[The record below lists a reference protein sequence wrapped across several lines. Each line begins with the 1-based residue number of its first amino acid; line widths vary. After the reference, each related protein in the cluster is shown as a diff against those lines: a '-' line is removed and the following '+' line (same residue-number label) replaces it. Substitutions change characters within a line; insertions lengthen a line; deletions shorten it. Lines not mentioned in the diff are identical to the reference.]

1 MQIPPPSPDPVAG
14 PRDTSGP
21 SGAPVL
27 PLHDVPAPGP
37 PDWAGPP
44 GAPDAQRPAPE
55 AGDRPTAPAR
65 ATHRRAATWLAALG
79 GAVLAGSVL
88 FAGGF
93 LLGRQTALTDGTPQQ
108 LSADLQPFW
117 DAFNSIEQRYAGLPV
132 DRHTIIEG
140 AINGM
145 FKVLGDPFS
154 TYMTGEAYRASLT
167 GLSGQFEGIG
177 AVVATNDPAGAEG
190 CSPAGST
197 CRVVIVRTIAG
208 SPAERSGLRAGD
220 VILAVDGT
228 SVTGRTIDDVV
239 TMVRG
244 PRGTP
249 VTLRIS
255 RGAAAPFEVRI
266 VRDIVNPED
275 VTSRTVASGTVGYI
289 QIASFGSGVAADF
302 TAQLRALLAGGVHG
316 LVLDLRG
323 NPGGF
328 VDQARAI
335 ASQFIASGPI
345 YWEQLANGSRRA
357 FDAEPGGIATSR
369 SLPVVILVD
378 KGTASASEILAAA
391 LQDTG
396 RATLLGTTTY
406 GKGTVQE
413 WQLLGQDMGGFKLT
427 IARWLTPSKR
437 WINGKGLTPNV
448 PFRSPANAPA
458 DTDPALDRAIQL
470 LAGGGVP
477 GGGPSAVV
485 AGQATAMAL
494 VVAAGP
500 PGARSGSPGRLPS
513 TGTVAS
519 IPPNERR

>member
-1 MQIPPPSPDPVAG
+1 MQIPTPSPEPAAG
-14 PRDTSGP
+14 PTGATS
-21 SGAPVL
+21 
-27 PLHDVPAPGP
+27 
-37 PDWAGPP
+37 
-44 GAPDAQRPAPE
+44 APE
-55 AGDRPTAPAR
+55 AGRPAPPVR
-65 ATHRRAATWLAALG
+65 SSRRRAATWLAVLG

-117 DAFNSIEQRYAGLPV
+117 DAFNSIEQRYAGIPV
-132 DRHTIIEG
+132 DRHTIVEG

-145 FKVLGDPFS
+145 FKALGDPFS

-177 AVVATNDPAGAEG
+177 AVVATTDPSGAQG
-190 CSPAGST
+190 CSPTGPACT
-197 CRVVIVRTIAG
+197 VMIVRTIPG
-208 SPAERSGLRAGD
+208 SPAERSGLRSGD
-220 VILAVDGT
+220 MILAVDG
-228 SVTGRTIDDVV
+228 SAVAGRTLDEVI

-249 VTLRIS
+249 VTLRIA
-255 RGAAAPFEVRI
+255 RGTAAPFEVRI
-266 VRDIVNPED
+266 VRNIINTPD
-275 VTSRTVASGTVGYI
+275 VTSRTLASGTVGYI
-289 QIASFGSGVAADF
+289 QISSFGSGVAADF
-302 TAQLRALLAGGVHG
+302 TAQLRTLLAGGIHG

-328 VDQARAI
+328 VDQARTI

-345 YWEQLANGSRRA
+345 YWEQAADGSRRA
-357 FDAEPGGIATSR
+357 FDAEPGGIATVR
-369 SLPVVILVD
+369 SLPVVVLVD

-396 RATLLGTTTY
+396 RGTLLGTTTY

-448 PFRSPANAPA
+448 LFQPPANALA
-458 DTDPALDRAIQL
+458 GTDPELDRAIQL
-470 LAGGGVP
+470 LTEGLTP
-477 GGGPSAVV
+477 GGGPSAVA
-485 AGQATAMAL
+485 AGRVSAAA
-494 VVAAGP
+494 VGAVAAP
-500 PGARSGSPGRLPS
+500 SGS
-513 TGTVAS
+513 
-519 IPPNERR
+519 

>member
-1 MQIPPPSPDPVAG
+1 MQIPPPYPDPAAAV
-14 PRDTSGP
+14 
-21 SGAPVL
+21 
-27 PLHDVPAPGP
+27 
-37 PDWAGPP
+37 
-44 GAPDAQRPAPE
+44 PDAPPSSHDGDLPA
-55 AGDRPTAPAR
+55 TPAR
-65 ATHRRAATWLAALG
+65 ATRRRAATWLAVLG

-117 DAFNSIEQRYAGLPV
+117 DAFNSIEQRYAGIPV
-132 DRHTIIEG
+132 DRHALIEG

-145 FKVLGDPFS
+145 FKALGDPFS

-177 AVVATNDPAGAEG
+177 AVVTTVEPSGAQG
-190 CSPAGST
+190 CAPIGPT
-197 CRVVIVRTIAG
+197 CTVVIVRTIPG
-208 SPAERSGLRAGD
+208 SPAERAGLRAGD
-220 VILAVDGT
+220 LILAVDGAG
-228 SVTGRTIDDVV
+228 VTGRTLDDVV

-249 VTLRIS
+249 VTLRIG
-255 RGAAAPFEVRI
+255 RGAAAAFEVRV

-275 VTSRTVASGTVGYI
+275 VTSRTVANGTVGYI
-289 QIASFGSGVAADF
+289 QITSFGSGVAADF

-328 VDQARAI
+328 VDQARTI
-335 ASQFIASGPI
+335 ASQFIGNGPI
-345 YWEQLANGSRRA
+345 YWEQAADGSRRA
-357 FDAEPGGIATSR
+357 IDAEPGGIATAH
-369 SLPVVILVD
+369 SLPVVVLVD
-378 KGTASASEILAAA
+378 KGTASASEILAGA

-448 PFRSPANAPA
+448 LFQPPANAPVG
-458 DTDPALDRAIQL
+458 TDPELDRAIQL
-470 LAGGGVP
+470 LTGGGTP
-477 GGGPSAVV
+477 GGGPSAAA
-485 AGQATAMAL
+485 AGRVSA
-494 VVAAGP
+494 VAAGAVAP
-500 PGARSGSPGRLPS
+500 RSGG
-513 TGTVAS
+513 
-519 IPPNERR
+519 

>member
-1 MQIPPPSPDPVAG
+1 MQIPPPYHDPA
-14 PRDTSGP
+14 
-21 SGAPVL
+21 AP
-27 PLHDVPAPGP
+27 
-37 PDWAGPP
+37 
-44 GAPDAQRPAPE
+44 APDAPPPPH
-55 AGDRPTAPAR
+55 AGDLPVTPAR
-65 ATHRRAATWLAALG
+65 ATRRRAATWLAVLG

-117 DAFNSIEQRYAGLPV
+117 DAFNSIEQRYAGIPV
-132 DRHTIIEG
+132 DRHTIVEG

-145 FKVLGDPFS
+145 FKALGDRFS

-177 AVVATNDPAGAEG
+177 AVVATVDPSGAQG
-190 CSPAGST
+190 CAPVGPT
-197 CRVVIVRTIAG
+197 CTVVIVRTIPG
-208 SPAERSGLRAGD
+208 SPAERAGLRAGD
-220 VILAVDGT
+220 LILAVDGAG
-228 SVTGRTIDDVV
+228 VTGRTLGDVV

-249 VTLRIS
+249 VTLRIG
-255 RGAAAPFEVRI
+255 RGAAALEVRV
-266 VRDIVNPED
+266 VRDIINTPD
-275 VTSRTVASGTVGYI
+275 VTSRTLAGGTVGYI
-289 QIASFGSGVAADF
+289 QISSFGSGVAADF

-328 VDQARAI
+328 VDQARTI

-345 YWEQLANGSRRA
+345 YWEQAADGSRRA
-357 FDAEPGGIATSR
+357 IDAEPGGIATAH
-369 SLPVVILVD
+369 SLPVVVLVD
-378 KGTASASEILAAA
+378 KGTASASEILAGA

-448 PFRSPANAPA
+448 LFQPPVNAPTG
-458 DTDPALDRAIQL
+458 TDPELDRAIQL
-470 LAGGGVP
+470 LAGESKP
-477 GGGPSAVV
+477 GGGPSAAA
-485 AGQATAMAL
+485 AGRVGA
-494 VVAAGP
+494 VAAGWV
-500 PGARSGSPGRLPS
+500 SGVAAGR
-513 TGTVAS
+513 
-519 IPPNERR
+519 

>member
-1 MQIPPPSPDPVAG
+1 MQIPPPYHDPA
-14 PRDTSGP
+14 
-21 SGAPVL
+21 APAADAPPPPHTGDL
-27 PLHDVPAPGP
+27 PV
-37 PDWAGPP
+37 
-44 GAPDAQRPAPE
+44 
-55 AGDRPTAPAR
+55 TPAR
-65 ATHRRAATWLAALG
+65 ATRRRAATWLAVLG

-117 DAFNSIEQRYAGLPV
+117 DAFNSIEQRYAGIPV
-132 DRHTIIEG
+132 DRHTIVEG

-145 FKVLGDPFS
+145 FKALGDRFS

-177 AVVATNDPAGAEG
+177 AVVATVDPSGAQG
-190 CSPAGST
+190 CAPIGPT
-197 CRVVIVRTIAG
+197 CTVVIVRTIPG
-208 SPAERSGLRAGD
+208 SPAERAGLRAGD
-220 VILAVDGT
+220 LILAVDGAG
-228 SVTGRTIDDVV
+228 VTGRTLGDVV

-249 VTLRIS
+249 VTLRIG
-255 RGAAAPFEVRI
+255 RGAAALEVRV
-266 VRDIVNPED
+266 VRDIINTPD
-275 VTSRTVASGTVGYI
+275 VTSRTLASGTVGYI
-289 QIASFGSGVAADF
+289 QISSFGSGVAADF

-328 VDQARAI
+328 VDQARTI

-345 YWEQLANGSRRA
+345 YWEQAADGSRRA
-357 FDAEPGGIATSR
+357 IDAEPGGIATAH
-369 SLPVVILVD
+369 SLPVVVLVD
-378 KGTASASEILAAA
+378 KGTASASEILAGA

-448 PFRSPANAPA
+448 LFQPPVNAPVG
-458 DTDPALDRAIQL
+458 TDPELDRAIQL
-470 LAGGGVP
+470 LAGGGKS
-477 GGGPSAVV
+477 GGGPSAAA
-485 AGQATAMAL
+485 AGRVGT
-494 VVAAGP
+494 VAAG
-500 PGARSGSPGRLPS
+500 A
-513 TGTVAS
+513 VAS
-519 IPPNERR
+519 RSRG